1 VGVVSLNVNFALRE
15 PVLGVAAVP
24 ISGFMKFGEYCIGIA
39 IITME

>member
-15 PVLGVAAVP
+15 PVLGVAAVL